1 MFEKEFRDRV
11 HLCQQFDLKGRDFSF
26 HYQAEINYF
35 LNLWNL
41 ISDCNKSF
49 ILRCHNIQF
58 EVLISPQ
65 ISCFFYPDY
74 HALPRLNN
82 IGKCLV
88 FSAFSRS
95 SFVRLSAQNGFP
107 CPPQRFACDDFAQSK
122 FYPEFGLEKQSTFD
136 FPRNLHIFDS
146 Y

>member
-1 MFEKEFRDRV
+1 MSVCRVFVIVIFRPPVDSSAPSTSAKLTPNRRLFMFEKEFRDRV

-41 ISDCNKSF
+41 ISQCNQSF
-49 ILRCHNIQF
+49 LLRCHGIPF

-65 ISCFFYPDY
+65 ISCFFCPDY
-74 HALPRLNN
+74 HAPPRLNN

-88 FSAFSRS
+88 FSA
-95 SFVRLSAQNGFP
+95 LSANTDNQYILPG
-107 CPPQRFACDDFAQSK
+107 
-122 FYPEFGLEKQSTFD
+122 TF
-136 FPRNLHIFDS
+136 S
-146 Y
+146 